1 MTRNADYWRK
11 QLNLIAHPEGGS
23 YVSSLTASANI
34 PTKNGERPLF
44 TSIYFML
51 AEGEVSHFHQL
62 QSDEIWYYHDGAPLV
77 VHMISEEGKYSTVKL
92 GVHMDS
98 GEQPQLVVSAGTIFG
113 SSMTGESGYSL
124 VGCMVSPGF
133 DFKDFKLF
141 SEDELIKRFP
151 EHAMIIE
158 KMTP

>member
-1 MTRNADYWRK
+1 MTRNAEYWRK

-23 YVSSLTASANI
+23 YVSSLTASASI

-77 VHMISEEGKYSTVKL
+77 VHMISKDGEYSTVKL
-92 GVHMDS
+92 GVDMES
-98 GEQPQLVVSAGTIFG
+98 GQQPQLVVPAGTIFG
-113 SSMTGESGYSL
+113 SSMAGEGGYSL

-141 SEDELIKRFP
+141 SEEELLNQFP